1 MKSIRSAITAFIS
14 VIMIVM
20 GTGLTYVAY
29 TFAKNAV
36 TSVAIQ
42 DMKSLVQNVSN
53 YADQKLLTEASNLS
67 TLSAQPFLMNPS
79 NSVRDKAEFLNSFVA
94 NSGAGTRYYV
104 ISDLNGDGYTSEGNP
119 CKISQRAY
127 FQNAKTGK
135 IYIDGPILNSTY
147 HTLTIYIAVPL
158 YDTSRRI
165 TGVLAMNKDTSMLND
180 FADKL
185 KVGNNGSSFIINIST
200 GKIIHSTNTK
210 TDTIDKSFAELAR
223 ENPDFAPMAEIAK
236 RMQNYE
242 TNSVSIKF
250 RGEKTFVS
258 YIPLERADWA
268 LGISAP
274 AEDFLGTVR
283 NMRTVLIVIT
293 VILVAIAIVLG
304 FLYATSLA
312 NPIKKIE
319 EKLAAI
325 AEGDLTL
332 SNLEEGKKI
341 SMRQDELGR
350 MAKAMIQMLHSL
362 IKTVESVRESALQVR
377 AGGEQL
383 SSSSQ
388 AVSSGAS
395 EQAASTEQMS
405 ATMEQMTSN
414 IRQTADNAGKT
425 SQIAAKAT
433 ADSEAGG
440 LAVNEAVEA
449 VKTISEKISVIED
462 IAGQT
467 NMLALNAAIEAARAG
482 DAGKGFA
489 VVASEVRKLAER
501 TQSSAAEISEISAQ
515 TLSTAENAGNMI
527 NGVVPSIEETSTL
540 IQEIATASREQDN
553 GAQQVS
559 TAIIQLDSV
568 VQQNASAAE
577 EMAAMAEELSAE
589 AQKLVQTISFF
600 KTDEQSPNKA
610 EAEAMASED
619 FSVTSQPKKQE
630 EVSQEKA
637 KPEQKEPKT
646 QPKEE
651 NKPAKKP
658 KNEPISGTVVRKTTA
673 DLIKDADFEE
683 F

>member
-1 MKSIRSAITAFIS
+1 MKSIRSAITAFVS
-14 VIMIVM
+14 AIMIVM
-20 GTGLTYVAY
+20 GAGLTYVAY

-67 TLSAQPFLMNPS
+67 TLSAQPFLMNP
-79 NSVRDKAEFLNSFVA
+79 NNPIRDKAEFLSNFVA
-94 NSGAGTRYYV
+94 NSGTGSRYYV

-119 CKISQRAY
+119 CKISQRTY

-135 IYIDGPILNSTY
+135 TYIDGPILNSTY

-158 YDTSRRI
+158 YDTNRRI
-165 TGVLAMNKDTSMLND
+165 IGVLALNKDTSMLND

-185 KVGNNGSSFIINIST
+185 KVGDNGSSFIINIST

-210 TDTIDKSFAELAR
+210 TDTIDKSFAELAS
-223 ENPDFAPMAEIAK
+223 ENPEFAPMAEIARK
-236 RMQNYE
+236 MQNYE

-250 RGEKTFVS
+250 RGEKTFAS

-274 AEDFLGTVR
+274 AEDFLGTVH
-283 NMRTVLIVIT
+283 NMRTILIIIT
-293 VILVAIAIVLG
+293 VVLVAVAIATG
-304 FLYATSLA
+304 FFYANSLA

-332 SNLEEGKKI
+332 SNIEEGKKI
-341 SMRQDELGR
+341 SLRRDELGG
-350 MAKAMIQMLHSL
+350 MAEALIQMLFSL
-362 IKTVESVRESALQVR
+362 IKTVENVRESALQVR

-395 EQAASTEQMS
+395 EQAASTEEMS

-414 IRQTADNAGKT
+414 IRQTADNATKT

-433 ADSEAGG
+433 ADGEAGG

-449 VKTISEKISVIED
+449 VKTISEKISIIED

-600 KTDEQSPNKA
+600 KTDELSPNKA
-610 EAEAMASED
+610 EAEEMAGENLAA
-619 FSVTSQPKKQE
+619 TSRSKEQSTADK
-630 EVSQEKA
+630 EK
-637 KPEQKEPKT
+637 P
-646 QPKEE
+646 
-651 NKPAKKP
+651 KPAKEEQKP
-658 KNEPISGTVVRKTTA
+658 LEKEEKKPARKAKNEPISGTVVRKTTA